1 LKSAKKQL
9 AVAVI
14 YLISVDVLS
23 VFGISQTFYVL

>member
-14 YLISVDVLS
+14 YLISMDVLS
-23 VFGISQTFYVL
+23 VFDV